1 MKTSLVVVLALALV
15 LRFWSIVLG
24 GDPDAVFDL
33 SGEWEAIVTVRG
45 LGSGTETVEHDVVR
59 ISQKEN
65 EFLGVRTVG
74 CSHIAKNGEWIKG
87 TLANGLVVE
96 MFIQVT
102 DDPVTFTTKWNDGRA
117 ALAADA
123 NQLVAQ
129 TFNAAGNYLISAT
142 LTRR

>member
-1 MKTSLVVVLALALV
+1 MRLLAVFMVAFSLAVTASVH
-15 LRFWSIVLG
+15 G
-24 GDPDAVFDL
+24 GDTDAVFDL

-59 ISQKEN
+59 ISQKQN

-87 TLANGLVVE
+87 KLANGLVVE